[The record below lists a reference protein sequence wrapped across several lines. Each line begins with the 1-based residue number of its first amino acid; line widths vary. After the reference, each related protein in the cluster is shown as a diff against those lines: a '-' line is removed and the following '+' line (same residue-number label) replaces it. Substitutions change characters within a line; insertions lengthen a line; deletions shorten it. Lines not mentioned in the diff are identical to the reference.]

1 MTVCERIDS
10 VLKERGMSRRKLAER
25 ANIPPSSLQSA
36 LSRNTGLSLDMLLP
50 ISDVLGLS
58 VEFLSGV
65 EEPPKLTPD
74 EVQAMYDDFSLDEKI
89 RLSIDGLNNLGLQ
102 KVLDRINEL
111 LEVPK
116 YQRENSIR

>member
-25 ANIPPSSLQSA
+25 SNIPPSSLQSA
-36 LSRNTGLSLDMLLP
+36 LSRNTGLSLDMLIP
-50 ISDVLGLS
+50 ISDVLGVS
-58 VEFLSGV
+58 VEFLSGA
-65 EEPPKLTPD
+65 EELPKLTA
-74 EVQAMYDDFSLDEKI
+74 EETQAIYDDFALDEKI
-89 RLSIDGLNNLGLQ
+89 RLSIGGLNNLGLQ

-116 YQRENSIR
+116 YHREV